1 MEPSSDLS
9 IKQNAPSDE
18 PLEFSD
24 EIPEILEQ
32 DVVSPTAIRREPPA
46 NEPLLL
52 TKPETLET
60 TAEKTFGDTNTSG
73 EEIAL
78 RNASESTES
87 RNQSPTA
94 EIEVQAGRVQTE
106 PLFKTNFDDW
116 TPFEESPFEYETL
129 ELQNGPTVDA
139 NGFLILTPTETN
151 EVPKLKP
158 PSSQYLTRNSLRQKR
173 RYVVGS
179 PEPKQ
184 REPAQPESP
193 DSVLN
198 HPNSRVQRTRP
209 ADPST
214 SFSIHIPRA
223 TVTRVAI

>member
-1 MEPSSDLS
+1 MIEVMPTLSSLSAPQETQSHSPSVEPSSDLS

-78 RNASESTES
+78 RIRCSVRKYS
-87 RNQSPTA
+87 
-94 EIEVQAGRVQTE
+94 
-106 PLFKTNFDDW
+106 
-116 TPFEESPFEYETL
+116 
-129 ELQNGPTVDA
+129 A
-139 NGFLILTPTETN
+139 NP
-151 EVPKLKP
+151 
-158 PSSQYLTRNSLRQKR
+158 
-173 RYVVGS
+173 
-179 PEPKQ
+179 
-184 REPAQPESP
+184 
-193 DSVLN
+193 
-198 HPNSRVQRTRP
+198 
-209 ADPST
+209 
-214 SFSIHIPRA
+214 
-223 TVTRVAI
+223 